1 MQKHEEKAIKIADTY
16 VGHFTD
22 EQKAKKLG
30 EELVELAYAIAKND
44 KENIIEEL
52 GDVGFLIL
60 HISSRQQCHRTITE
74 YVSEYIKSTV
84 NEQQFPISQT
94 MEILGKY
101 LIRLSMALA
110 EKHEEDT
117 QKAIAGFY
125 YWLSYIC
132 YWLNDLSSL
141 IDHITVASIKMNTR
155 QGTKACKVNQQLG

>member
-1 MQKHEEKAIKIADTY
+1 MKKHEEKAIEIANRY

-74 YVSEYIKSTV
+74 YVSEYIKNTV
-84 NEQQFPISQT
+84 NEHQFPISQT

-101 LIRLSMALA
+101 LIKLSMALV

-117 QKAIAGFY
+117 KEAIAGFY
-125 YWLSYIC
+125 YWLSYIS
-132 YWLNDLSSL
+132 YWINNLSSL
-141 IDHITVASIKMNTR
+141 IDHIMVASIKMEKR
-155 QGTKACKVNQQLG
+155 KGTKTC